1 MRSAA
6 ADSGG
11 ADLAAK
17 VERLAQCVLGCAS
30 VTRHRGLSAGCLSL
44 TSPHKSILVLPGSD
58 DPSIAR
64 GHDEVE
70 ADAAAWAPARAQAEN
85 APNSAQANKPSQ

>member
-44 TSPHKSILVLPGSD
+44 TRAFWSFPEAMTLASP
-58 DPSIAR
+58 R

-70 ADAAAWAPARAQAEN
+70 ADAAAWAPTRAEAEN